1 MILLLV
7 FALIYALHSKTKIL
21 PLKSRNNIIVC
32 FIFAMITIVLF
43 NLYVEYSVGWKY
55 GVPYDDDSSWIFR
68 AAEAM
73 SEGSKWDV
81 LYKLVSRDWDLTNR
95 VLSLSNL
102 GQYIYATIIRFCLY
116 SPVMF
121 DLHINIYLV
130 YLAQLLLL
138 SIGVINVIIELSVYG
153 RRYFNKIPA
162 KSSLFYIIM
171 FYPIVVFN
179 AGKMMREALNI
190 FCLLEV
196 FYYFLVYVNSGKIS
210 KAFMLFSLLTLIIR
224 PNSIVLILPLCLY
237 MYLGVK
243 IALISNTVI
252 FVILMVGTLIVNR
265 IMAIVGWNYSFGEV
279 NLIEM
284 LHLFLFPNIINQ
296 FKDFITIFSSPS
308 WQTVLYFFQSLWNI
322 PYIILM
328 ITGILNNKNKSLT
341 ILFITIIINA
351 LAIYSLIYDIDSF
364 TPRYKLIYFIP
375 QLYFVYT
382 GMCYMKNKIRLR

>member
-1 MILLLV
+1 MIILLV
-7 FALIYALHSKTKIL
+7 FFLACALYNKTKML
-21 PLKSRNNIIVC
+21 PPKSKNNIIV
-32 FIFAMITIVLF
+32 FLIFAIITIVLF

-55 GVPYDDDSSWIFR
+55 GVPFDDDSSWIFK

-73 SEGSKWDV
+73 SKGSKWDV
-81 LYKLVSRDWDLTNR
+81 LYKLVSSDWDLTNR
-95 VLSLSNL
+95 ALSLSNL

-116 SPVMF
+116 SPVVF

-130 YLAQLLLL
+130 YLAQLMLL
-138 SIGVINVIIELSVYG
+138 SIGIINVIIELDVYG
-153 RRYFNKIPA
+153 GRYFNKIPA
-162 KSSLFYIIM
+162 KSSLFYAIM

-179 AGKMMREALNI
+179 AGKMMREALYI
-190 FCLLEV
+190 FCILEV
-196 FYYFLVYVNSGKIS
+196 FHYFLVYVNSRKIS
-210 KAFMLFSLLTLIIR
+210 KIFILFSLLALIIR
-224 PNSIVLILPLCLY
+224 PNTIVLILPLCLY
-237 MYLGVK
+237 MYLGDK
-243 IALISNTVI
+243 IAVISNTVI
-252 FVILMVGTLIVNR
+252 FVIFMVGTLIINR
-265 IMAIVGWNYSFGEV
+265 IMAIVGWSYSFGEM
-279 NLIEM
+279 NLTEM

-328 ITGILNNKNKSLT
+328 TTGILNHKDKKLT
-341 ILFITIIINA
+341 KLFIMIIVNA
-351 LAIYSLIYDIDSF
+351 LAIYSLAYNIDSF